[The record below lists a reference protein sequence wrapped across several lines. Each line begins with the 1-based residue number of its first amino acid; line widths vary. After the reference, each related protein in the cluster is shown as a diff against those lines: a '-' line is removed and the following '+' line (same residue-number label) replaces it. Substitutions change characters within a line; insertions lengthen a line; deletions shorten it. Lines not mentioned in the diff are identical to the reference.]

1 MPINHQPINHRP
13 INHQLA
19 NSHID
24 FPFEAVL
31 WDMDGTLIDSEPLW
45 IEEERRLMESLGI
58 EWTDEDARYCLGGPM
73 VRVDEY
79 MRQRS
84 GQDFQPGVLWSRLL
98 EMVEARFSGPLPFA
112 PGALELL
119 EELERIGT
127 PLALVSASPRNL
139 IDQAMNSFGKDRFN
153 VIVSN
158 NDVRMPKPDPE
169 GYLLAAERLQ
179 VDIRRT
185 LIIEDSIPG
194 IGAAQAAGAFVLG
207 IAHFSELPESPRTIQ
222 RLSLKGLSVSALGEL
237 FNPILTR

>member
-1 MPINHQPINHRP
+1 MPINPQPINHRP

-84 GQDFQPGVLWSRLL
+84 GQDFQPGALSSRLL

-158 NDVRMPKPDPE
+158 NDVRKPKPDPE

-194 IGAAQAAGAFVLG
+194 IGAAQAAGGFVLG

-222 RLSLKGLSVSALGEL
+222 RLSLKGLSASALGEL

>member
-1 MPINHQPINHRP
+1 MPINPQPINHRP

-84 GQDFQPGVLWSRLL
+84 GQDFQPGVLSSRLL

-153 VIVSN
+153 VIISN
-158 NDVRMPKPDPE
+158 NDVRKPKPDPE
-169 GYLLAAERLQ
+169 GYLLAAERMR

-194 IGAAQAAGAFVLG
+194 IGAEIGR
-207 IAHFSELPESPRTIQ
+207 AH
-222 RLSLKGLSVSALGEL
+222 V
-237 FNPILTR
+237 

>member
-1 MPINHQPINHRP
+1 MP

-84 GQDFQPGVLWSRLL
+84 GQDFQPGALSSRLL

-158 NDVRMPKPDPE
+158 NDVRKPKPDPE

-194 IGAAQAAGAFVLG
+194 IGAAQASGAFVLG
-207 IAHFSELPESPRTIQ
+207 IAHFNELPESPRTIQ
-222 RLSLKGLSVSALGEL
+222 RLSLKGLSASALGEL
-237 FNPILTR
+237 FNPILAR

>member
-1 MPINHQPINHRP
+1 MQIEPQPINQRP
-13 INHQLA
+13 INPQLA
-19 NSHID
+19 SPHIV
-24 FPFEAVL
+24 FPLEAVL

-84 GQDFQPGVLWSRLL
+84 GQDFQPGALSSRLL

-158 NDVRMPKPDPE
+158 NDVRKPKPDPE

-194 IGAAQAAGAFVLG
+194 IGAAQASGAFVLG